1 MEDVEATLGL
11 ENKGLDVVDVTREHN
26 GKDLAAFHNISTN
39 VSYAQLQQDIL
50 NGSFEGEAFK
60 ARFILY
66 IVGVFLCPTS
76 DTGPSLES
84 FKLLCSEGL
93 KGQLNWCMFAYDRL
107 LDGISKFLSR
117 EKQTYLT
124 GCLPVLEVKFPLV
137 TNSLYE
143 YKMYEAYVIP
153 CLLTCTL

>member
-1 MEDVEATLGL
+1 MEDVEAVLGL
-11 ENKGLDVVDVTREHN
+11 ENKGLDVVHVTREHN
-26 GKDLAAFHNISTN
+26 GKDLVSIHNIRTN
-39 VSYAQLQQDIL
+39 VSYAQLQQYIL
-50 NGSFEGEAFK
+50 SSSFEGEALK

-66 IVGVFLCPTS
+66 IIGVFLCPKL
-76 DTGPSLES
+76 DTRPSLES

-93 KGQLNWCMFAYDRL
+93 NEKLNWCMFAYDRL